1 MDVTPNGRVLTPR
14 PVHDTVADL
23 LAGCT
28 DRRPFAPADPA
39 FGDSLRVRHD
49 RRRAAVLKHVHLDDD
64 FTMRV
69 SGDLG
74 CRPLR
79 VWEAGLMDLA
89 PDAIDHAVLGVAR
102 GDGRNGWGA
111 ALLLRDASTELVPP
125 GDEPITERQ
134 HLAFLDHLA
143 ALSAAAWEWRDDREL
158 LQPERR
164 WAWFSDVA
172 SAGSATSAGP
182 RTCPG
187 SPQRGGS
194 ASPPERRRPCAS

>member
-28 DRRPFAPADPA
+28 DRRPFAPADPRSA
-39 FGDSLRVRHD
+39 TRFESVTIDGERLI
-49 RRRAAVLKHVHLDDD
+49 LKHVHLDDD

-89 PDAIDHAVLGVAR
+89 PDAIDHAVAGGRARRRSQRLGRRAAAAR
-102 GDGRNGWGA
+102 CIDRTGA
-111 ALLLRDASTELVPP
+111 A
-125 GDEPITERQ
+125 
-134 HLAFLDHLA
+134 
-143 ALSAAAWEWRDDREL
+143 
-158 LQPERR
+158 
-164 WAWFSDVA
+164 
-172 SAGSATSAGP
+172 
-182 RTCPG
+182 
-187 SPQRGGS
+187 
-194 ASPPERRRPCAS
+194 RRRADHRAPAPRVP